1 MAIKISG
8 TTVIDDSRNIT
19 NVGSVGDS
27 NTVYY
32 GDGSGLSGIQAGSST
47 FTASGAI
54 SNGDVVIINTDGT
67 VSTPTITNGAA
78 ISAGV
83 PSQFEGS
90 RIFDISPT
98 YDSSNKKV
106 VIAYKNS
113 SNSKGYAIVGTV
125 DNVSNTMTFGSATQF
140 ETGNVSD
147 TRAVFDSSNNKVVIA
162 YNDGGNNS
170 YGTAVV
176 GTVSGDSISFGTPVV
191 FNSASTEQIA
201 AVFDSNANKVVIA
214 YKNGGN
220 SQRGDSH
227 VGTVSG
233 TSISFGSRVTFNS
246 SGTTNYISAVFNPD
260 NNKVVIAYR
269 DDAAS
274 SYGKIIN
281 GTVSGT
287 SISYGS
293 ERNLANKRTDY
304 ISTTYDTT
312 ANRIVIAYNDDSS
325 NQRGKVIVAEASGD
339 NFSFGSETEFN
350 GTPTQ
355 NIAIAYDSTSNK
367 VMIAFK
373 GEYSG
378 AGTGSQQGYVLPAT
392 VSGSS
397 ISIGSSVQ
405 FDPNTTNH
413 IGAVYDPDANR
424 TIVAYLD
431 DTVDAGE
438 AVVVSNSTTT
448 LTTENFIGIAAEA
461 ISNAA
466 TGSITMVTGI
476 NESQSSLTAGQQYF
490 VSADGSISEST
501 TSVFA
506 GTAISATKLIV
517 KR

>member
-1 MAIKISG
+1 MPIEISG

-19 NVGSVGDS
+19 NVGSIGDS

-32 GDGSGLSGIQAGSST
+32 GDGSGLSGIEAGSSS
-47 FTASGAI
+47 FTATGAI
-54 SNGDVVIINTDGT
+54 SNGDVVHINTDGT
-67 VSTPTITNGAA
+67 VSAPTVTNGAA
-78 ISAGV
+78 ISAAT
-83 PSQFEGS
+83 PKQFLGA
-90 RIFDISPT
+90 RIFDISPA
-98 YDSSNKKV
+98 YDTNSNKV

-113 SNSKGYAIVGTV
+113 SDSKGYAIVGTV
-125 DNVSNTMTFGSATQF
+125 DNVANTMTFGSPTKF

-147 TRAVFDSSNNKVVIA
+147 PKAVFDSSNNKVVIA
-162 YNDGGNNS
+162 YSDASNSS

-191 FNSASTEQIA
+191 FNSGSSEQIS
-201 AVFDSNANKVVIA
+201 AVFDSNSNKVAVF
-214 YKNGGN
+214 YRNGGN
-220 SQRGDSH
+220 SQYGDSH

-246 SGTTNYISAVFNPD
+246 GTTNYISAVFNPD
-260 NNKVVIAYR
+260 NNKVVVAYR
-269 DDAAS
+269 DDGAS

-281 GTVSGT
+281 GTVSGS
-287 SISYGS
+287 SISFGS

-304 ISTTYDTT
+304 ISTTYDTS
-312 ANRIVIAYNDDSS
+312 ADRIIIAYNDDSS
-325 NQRGKVIVAEASGD
+325 NQRGKVKVAQASGD

-350 GTPTQ
+350 GSPTN
-355 NIAIAYDSTSNK
+355 NIAIVYDSASNR

-378 AGTGSQQGYVLPAT
+378 AGTGNQQGYVLPAT
-392 VSGSS
+392 VSGTS

-405 FDPNTTNH
+405 FDPNTTNQ

-431 DTVDAGE
+431 DTIDVGE
-438 AVVVSNSTTT
+438 TVVVSNSTTT
-448 LTTENFIGIAAEA
+448 LTTENYIGIAAEA
-461 ISNAA
+461 ISNGSS
-466 TGSITMVTGI
+466 GSITMVTGI
-476 NESQSSLTAGQQYF
+476 NASQSSLTAGQQYF

>member
-8 TTVIDDSRNIT
+8 TTVIDDSRNVT

-32 GDGSGLSGIQAGSST
+32 GNGSGLSGIEAGSSS
-47 FTASGAI
+47 FTATGAI
-54 SNGDVVIINTDGT
+54 SNGDVVHINTDGT
-67 VSTPTITNGAA
+67 VSAPTVTNGAA
-78 ISAGV
+78 ISAAI
-83 PSQFEGS
+83 SKQFVGN
-90 RIFDISPT
+90 RIFETSPV
-98 YDSSNKKV
+98 YDTNSNKV
-106 VIAYKNS
+106 VISYKNA

-125 DNVSNTMTFGSATQF
+125 DNVANTMTFGSPTKF

-147 TRAVFDSSNNKVVIA
+147 PRAVFDSSNNKVVIA
-162 YNDGGNNS
+162 YSDNGNSS

-191 FNSASTEQIA
+191 FNSGSSEQIA

-220 SQRGDSH
+220 SQRGDCH
-227 VGTVSG
+227 VGNVSG

-269 DDAAS
+269 DDSAS

-287 SISYGS
+287 SISFGS

-304 ISTTYDTT
+304 IATTYDT
-312 ANRIVIAYNDDSS
+312 AADRIIIAYNDDSS
-325 NQRGKVIVAEASGD
+325 NQRGKVVAAEASGD

-355 NIAIAYDSTSNK
+355 HIAIAYDSASNK
-367 VMIAFK
+367 VIIAFK

-413 IGAVYDPDANR
+413 IGVVYDPDANR

-431 DTVDAGE
+431 DTIDVGE
-438 AVVVSNSTTT
+438 AIVVSNSTTT
-448 LTTENFIGIAAEA
+448 LTTENYIGIAAEA
-461 ISNAA
+461 ISNGSS
-466 TGSITMVTGI
+466 GSITMVTGI
-476 NESQSSLTAGQQYF
+476 NASQSSLTAGQQYF
-490 VSADGSISEST
+490 VSADGSISENT
-501 TSVFA
+501 TSLLA